1 MFGTQVAASPGSVLR
16 KSAAPLA
23 VAGRHRRG
31 KPLAAPPGRVVLGP
45 TAMLFLLLSLI
56 SIAFAAAAVPAPTQ
70 SSTQS
75 QCEVALAAACAGS
88 RGNAF
93 TCATCAGKQHMK
105 LQQAGCDNNMIS
117 RWCAGLPASEASV
130 RAGSWNVYYK
140 ALDDP
145 AGQAAIIDT
154 IDTSDAARPFDFFGV
169 IEAQGV
175 SLIVD

>member
-1 MFGTQVAASPGSVLR
+1 MHGQLVPRGQHHFAQSISYIDVNIYFE
-16 KSAAPLA
+16 
-23 VAGRHRRG
+23 RHHFSFHRG
-31 KPLAAPPGRVVLGP
+31 HILCLVDWWLGKLKDGRVVLGP

-145 AGQAAIIDT
+145 AGQ
-154 IDTSDAARPFDFFGV
+154 RRNLR
-169 IEAQGV
+169 Q
-175 SLIVD
+175 